1 MQRRRRRAGNKRG
14 FYRAVKR
21 TRCISLPSS
30 CGRGNGKSYPRP
42 YRARVSRGGRQFR
55 TTSGDTTAVESGRRG
70 ASLGSSSVLTARTFR
85 GDRLRFTTE
94 FSVPRIA
101 TEDVSAD
108 ALENV
113 RENVREG
120 IYRREKSVI
129 LEGGI
134 LGSSSSIPEKWL
146 KEILGG
152 GGRFV
157 F

>member
-1 MQRRRRRAGNKRG
+1 M
-14 FYRAVKR
+14 
-21 TRCISLPSS
+21 
-30 CGRGNGKSYPRP
+30 
-42 YRARVSRGGRQFR
+42 
-55 TTSGDTTAVESGRRG
+55 ESGRRG
-70 ASLGSSSVLTARTFR
+70 AELGSRSVLTARTFR

-94 FSVPRIA
+94 FSAPRIA

-113 RENVREG
+113 RETGEG
-120 IYRREKSVI
+120 IYRREKSIV